1 MNKDNGK
8 IKLEIKRSTIREAT
22 EMGNMMMSSG
32 ALYEEHPIT
41 KLLNEILD
49 EASNTIK
56 KKINNLDRKH

>member
-1 MNKDNGK
+1 
-8 IKLEIKRSTIREAT
+8 
-22 EMGNMMMSSG
+22 MMSSG

-56 KKINNLDRKH
+56 KQIHNLDRKH